1 MRRVRVLIAED
12 NERIREFMVMLLR
25 NQFDIVK
32 AVPDGMS
39 LVAAAIELHPD
50 VIVSDISMPRLSGPR
65 AMEELKLQRCDI
77 PFVFVSADV
86 PSIQQPGAAFVS
98 KTDMGRDII
107 PAIYKAFHGQS

>member
-1 MRRVRVLIAED
+1 
-12 NERIREFMVMLLR
+12 MLLGDK
-25 NQFDIVK
+25 FEIVK

-65 AMEELKLQRCDI
+65 AMEELKILLYDT

-86 PSIQQPGAAFVS
+86 PSIVMNGVTFVC
-98 KTDMGRDII
+98 KTDLHKEMVSAVYRAFFGR
-107 PAIYKAFHGQS
+107 A